1 MDAIELLIIGAGV
14 LVWSALSGRI
24 ERGVITAPMAFTAF
38 GFAVGPAAADLVN
51 LNMAEGGL
59 HLLAEATLALVLFT
73 DAARIN
79 VRQLARDHVAPLR
92 MLLIALPLTILFGAV
107 VGAWLFDGW
116 ILWEAALL
124 AAILAPTDAALGQA
138 VVSNTS
144 VPTRIRQALTVE
156 SGLNDGLALPVV
168 LVLAA
173 VASGMGGMAPERPLS
188 SWITFAALQVTLG
201 PLAGVLVGVS
211 LGRVIDWCLTRHW
224 MDDAYEGA
232 AVLAV
237 PLIAYLSADLI
248 GGNGFIAAFVA
259 GAAFGAVV
267 GRRCSF
273 LFEFMEN
280 EGRLLVLL
288 TFFLF
293 GGALIAEH
301 IDHISWVTVVYTAFS
316 LTVIRVAPIMLSLTG
331 AGFSIETQLFLGWFG
346 PRGLA
351 SILFALLVLEH
362 SLLPHAEELMA
373 TIVFTVLA
381 SIILH
386 GVTAAPW
393 ASRYGRRLSGE

>member
-1 MDAIELLIIGAGV
+1 MDALGLLIIGGGV

-24 ERGVITAPMAFTAF
+24 ERGVLTAPMAFTAF

-51 LNMAEGGL
+51 LDMAQGGL

-79 VRQLARDHVAPLR
+79 VRQLAKDHVAPLR
-92 MLLIALPLTILFGAV
+92 MLLIALPLTILLGAV
-107 VGAWLFDGW
+107 VGAWLFGGW
-116 ILWEAALL
+116 MFWEAALL

-138 VVSNTS
+138 VVSNPS
-144 VPTRIRQALTVE
+144 VPARIRQALNVE
-156 SGLNDGLALPVV
+156 SGLNDGLALPAV

-173 VASGMGGMAPERPLS
+173 IASGMGGMAPDRSLS
-188 SWITFAALQVTLG
+188 SWVTFAALQVTLG
-201 PLAGVLVGVS
+201 PLAGLIIGVG
-211 LGRVIDWCLTRHW
+211 LGRVIDWCLTRGW
-224 MDDAYEGA
+224 MDEAYEGA
-232 AVLAV
+232 AVLAI
-237 PLIAYLSADLI
+237 PLTAYLSADLI

-267 GRRCSF
+267 GERCSF

-293 GGALIAEH
+293 GGALIGEH
-301 IDHISWVTVVYTAFS
+301 LEHISWTTLGYTALS
-316 LTVIRVAPIMLSLTG
+316 LTVIRMAPIMLSLTG
-331 AGFSIETQLFLGWFG
+331 AGFSMETKMFLGWFG

-362 SLLPHAEELMA
+362 SLLPHREEIMA
-373 TIVFTVLA
+373 TIVLTVLA
-381 SIILH
+381 SIIVH

-393 ASRYGRRLSGE
+393 ASSYGRRHGRQ